1 MPLAQFDDTRRI
13 NLERARVL
21 LVDDN
26 PFSLSILAS
35 ALHGFGIGTIHRCS
49 GAEEAKRIA
58 RVQPVDLVIIDC
70 NLPDPDGF
78 DFVDWLRHSG
88 LEPNA
93 YTAVVMVTGH
103 TQRSK
108 VHKARDCGAN
118 FIVAKPITPRVLLER
133 ILWVARDPRP
143 FVEVGRYLGPDRRHK
158 HQPPPAGLDD
168 RRGRT
173 QQAA

>member
-1 MPLAQFDDTRRI
+1 MAVADENVRI

-21 LVDDN
+21 IVDDN

-35 ALHGFGIGTIHRCS
+35 ALHGFGVQTIHRCGS
-49 GAEEAKRIA
+49 AGEAKRLA
-58 RVQPVDLVIIDC
+58 RNQALDLVIVDC
-70 NLPDPDGF
+70 NMPETDGF
-78 DFVDWLRHSG
+78 DFVDWLRHSN

-103 TQRSK
+103 TQRAK

-118 FIVAKPITPRVLLER
+118 FIVAKPITPRVLLDR

-158 HQPPPAGLDD
+158 QQPPPAGVDD

-173 QQAA
+173 RQAA